1 MCENGAERR
10 QMRRTNPS
18 RNRGS
23 DLKFLQAFGS
33 VSILIDANC
42 VDPELL
48 GRSVPMSQSLERNSQ
63 VLCHDQMTLSNKDG
77 RLPARVSP
85 SIRKRLVGE
94 FFIKVDRLDRLDNEI
109 NGIISLRGTSCSSL
123 VWDGLVSRVYLCLGV
138 LLVLDECRDARAI
151 V

>member
-10 QMRRTNPS
+10 QMHRTNPS

-23 DLKFLQAFGS
+23 NLKFLQVFGS
-33 VSILIDANC
+33 GSILIDANC

-48 GRSVPMSQSLERNSQ
+48 APSVPMSQSLERNSQ

-77 RLPARVSP
+77 CLPARVSP

-94 FFIKVDRLDRLDNEI
+94 FSIKVNRLDNKI

-123 VWDGLVSRVYLCLGV
+123 VWDGLVSRVYLCVGV
-138 LLVLDECRDARAI
+138 LLAIDERRDA
-151 V
+151 

>member
-1 MCENGAERR
+1 
-10 QMRRTNPS
+10 
-18 RNRGS
+18 
-23 DLKFLQAFGS
+23 
-33 VSILIDANC
+33 
-42 VDPELL
+42 
-48 GRSVPMSQSLERNSQ
+48 MSQSLERNSQ

-94 FFIKVDRLDRLDNEI
+94 FFIKVDRLDNEI
-109 NGIISLRGTSCSSL
+109 NGIISLRGTSCTSL

-138 LLVLDECRDARAI
+138 LLVLDEYRDARAI

>member
-1 MCENGAERR
+1 
-10 QMRRTNPS
+10 MRRTNPS

-94 FFIKVDRLDRLDNEI
+94 FFIKVDRLDNEI
-109 NGIISLRGTSCSSL
+109 NGILSLRGTSCSSL

-138 LLVLDECRDARAI
+138 LLALDECRDARAI

>member
-1 MCENGAERR
+1 MH
-10 QMRRTNPS
+10 RTNPS

-23 DLKFLQAFGS
+23 NLKFLQVFGS
-33 VSILIDANC
+33 GSILIDANC

-48 GRSVPMSQSLERNSQ
+48 APSVPMSQSLERNSQ

-94 FFIKVDRLDRLDNEI
+94 FFIKVNRLDNKI
-109 NGIISLRGTSCSSL
+109 NGIISLRSSL
-123 VWDGLVSRVYLCLGV
+123 VWDGLVSRVYLCVGV
-138 LLVLDECRDARAI
+138 LLAIDERRDA
-151 V
+151 